1 MDEMFFKK
9 LEENELVRLQAENL
23 QKQFEIETGGYSDID
38 LMYAKK
44 QKELKPAQELDDD
57 ELD

>member
-9 LEENELVRLQAENL
+9 LEENEMVRLEAESL
-23 QKQFEIETGGYSDID
+23 QRQFDIETGGYSDFD

-44 QKELKPAQELDDD
+44 QKEIKPT
-57 ELD
+57 